1 MLVAFEQELSRFIKY
16 IKKKSESGLRN
27 KRNDE
32 EPLARGYD
40 CCFFE
45 REKKKTSYSNKYKF
59 MLKDSASFLSVH
71 IHFVVKNKIQV
82 KIILT

>member
-1 MLVAFEQELSRFIKY
+1 MMKNPLLEGMTADFFKER
-16 IKKKSESGLRN
+16 KKK
-27 KRNDE
+27 
-32 EPLARGYD
+32 
-40 CCFFE
+40 
-45 REKKKTSYSNKYKF
+45 KKKTSYSNKYKF